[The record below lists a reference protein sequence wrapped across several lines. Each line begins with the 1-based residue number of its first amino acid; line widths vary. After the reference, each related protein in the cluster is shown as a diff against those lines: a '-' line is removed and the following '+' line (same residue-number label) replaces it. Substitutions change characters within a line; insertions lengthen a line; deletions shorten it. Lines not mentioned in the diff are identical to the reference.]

1 MSIERKLPEEKLQQI
16 CDRFAF
22 LETEMATASGREEIE
37 ALGREYSSLR
47 DLVAQIDV
55 YRALQR
61 DLAEAEDMLEDDEM
75 RVFAQEE
82 IQTIKD
88 KIPQLQKDLQLALL
102 PKDEADD
109 RSVIQG
115 LKSLNRWAC
124 AIAG

>member
-88 KIPQLQKDLQLALL
+88 KIPPVAKGFTTG
-102 PKDEADD
+102 
-109 RSVIQG
+109 VIAKG
-115 LKSLNRWAC
+115 
-124 AIAG
+124 